1 MIDRSKLVTKYGNYA
16 IARQGAVSD
25 FVLMGIATEYETN
38 FSRKMISLD
47 SQQLQRRF
55 VTNELILETTKFDG
69 EGVFVFFDREQCFT
83 FNAPSGRVRV
93 GLPCLEKLQQHL
105 LNQNIT
111 KCLLRCE
118 LYYPHPIGGRRAGIA
133 DVIRISFSGSAEEIA
148 QLQLV
153 ILDIIMLDGK
163 DLRHNRSDFGKT
175 WQLLESLFGFD
186 PSQSFFRPEGSI
198 IPEQQVPL
206 VFLNKTQNGAE
217 GLVIYRLQR
226 SEVYKVKPKL
236 SLDSAVIGYV
246 EGEYEGQYGITSLLV
261 AMTYGSDH
269 TIFQTLLRI
278 GSGLNDQQRSDLL
291 LLFSQIKVDSP
302 LAMTDNDGRPV
313 SFIQPRYIAE
323 LNCEDIMI
331 NRPGTDRENYT
342 QTFRWTGNN
351 YEFWGLHP
359 CPRPTFATF
368 YRLREDKEISNGGAR
383 LEQIVPNPQPPTV
396 QRTTND
402 RTEVIR
408 REVYQKGEMIR
419 KLVIVKVERE
429 EAIPYVIYW
438 TDFSAKRKDP
448 LDVKVAYAYNPDRA
462 MLIADNLIKT
472 NILKGWKQIQ

>member
-69 EGVFVFFDREQCFT
+69 EGVFVFFDQEQCFT

-105 LNQNIT
+105 LKQNIL
-111 KCLLRCE
+111 KALLRCE

-163 DLRHNRSDFGKT
+163 DLRHNHSDFGKT

-186 PSQSFFRPEGSI
+186 QSQSFFRPEGSI

-246 EGEYEGQYGITSLLV
+246 EGEYEGQYGVTSLLV

-323 LNCEDIMI
+323 LTCEDIMI
-331 NRPGTDRENYT
+331 NRPGTDRGNYT

-351 YEFWGLHP
+351 YEFLGLHP

-383 LEQIVPNPQPPTV
+383 LEQILPNPQPPTV

-472 NILKGWKQIQ
+472 NILKGWKQI